1 MSDSTP
7 QHTWSNCRKCLTL
20 FKPGLVWR
28 KTMLSEGGMTMYNV
42 WLGNIG

>member
-28 KTMLSEGGMTMYNV
+28 KAMLSKGGKACIMCI
-42 WLGNIG
+42 LEI